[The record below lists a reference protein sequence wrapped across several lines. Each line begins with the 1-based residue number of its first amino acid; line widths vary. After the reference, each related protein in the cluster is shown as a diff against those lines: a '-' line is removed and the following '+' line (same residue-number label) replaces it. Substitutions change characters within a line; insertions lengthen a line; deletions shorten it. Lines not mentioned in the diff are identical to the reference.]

1 MQKKQLLKKRML
13 ALAISAA
20 MVFAST
26 GTYVVQAEEIGNL
39 TATEFDDVQSG
50 GTETE
55 AEISEEDSNDPSNDS
70 ETEEGADSTSDSETT
85 EGADSTSDSETEE
98 GADSSS
104 DSETT
109 KETDSASTPET
120 AEEPEGAIEENVQ
133 PSDDLVEETPENIM
147 EEAGIDEVELLAS
160 DDDSILHSGKTNN
173 ISWKISASGKLTI
186 EGTGDYKKAEWLS
199 YWKEIKSAEVNV
211 TGITST
217 KSMFEELDNM
227 TSIDLS
233 KLDTRN
239 VTNMSNMFRFCGE
252 LTDLDVSKFDTSNVT
267 NMSGMFSF
275 CEKLTDLDVSKFDTS
290 KVTNMTY
297 MFYECKELTDLDV
310 SNFDTRNVK
319 SMRDMFADCFKL
331 TRLDVSKFN
340 TSNVTDMGSMFYN
353 CWSLTELDVSKFDTS
368 KVTEMDGMFSS
379 CSKLTELDVSN
390 FDTSKVTEINV
401 MFSGCYNLTRLD
413 VSNFDTSNVI
423 YMHQMF
429 NSCPNLTELD
439 VSKFDTSKVISI
451 FGMFDGCS
459 KLTGLDLSSFDLSN
473 CQENPNDFISGCKN
487 LISGCKSLSYICAP
501 IKCSSDIALPVSTA
515 TDKWYQENGVEC
527 EYLPTNLSES
537 ITLYKNG
544 YPGDESGETKKV
556 VFVSG
561 ITVNSKIYDKSPVT
575 YEGNP
580 VVKDAGG
587 NTISG
592 LSLSGCTY
600 TGTLADGSAY
610 TETSDAPSQAG
621 KYTMSIVFSGDGV
634 ENYNI
639 QRTSYNYS
647 IKPKTLKITAPSVSI
662 EPDEELPV
670 LSGMECT
677 VDGLLEGDS
686 LITEPQIKYSAENIE
701 TSVSGRYNII
711 PYAADAGNNY
721 QIEYVN
727 GNLIIGDPEDDSPYE
742 DAQRTDLKTPDLKV
756 SIAAIK
762 AKTYDGNPYEP
773 TVKVTVTESG
783 KKKTLIEGTDYRVSY
798 EDNVDA
804 GTGTVIIRGNG
815 LYKGEVTETFKI
827 NPKSIKKLKIMAGSV
842 SQNITAADIAAGT
855 VELPVYVYDGQ
866 KLLTKGSDYNLT
878 FKSSNEKTLTLDI
891 ESMQGSNYTGTA
903 TAKVTIYQGVE
914 PSQIINPSNVT
925 LEYAETVYTGKAIKP
940 SVKVKVGDTSLTNK
954 NYKVQY
960 QNNKNVGT
968 AYVIV
973 TGKGSYKGKAVVP
986 FVITQDNTAVL
997 QITNSIK
1004 AKTYNGKL
1012 QKPSVTVKVGK
1023 TKLKK
1028 NKDYTVSYTKNL
1040 HEGTAEI
1047 TVTGMGNYAGS
1058 ASKTFIINPQKIS
1071 KVSVKGTKTSGLTVT
1086 YGTRRLKEGTD
1097 YNLSYGATTKNKIKV
1112 TIEAI
1117 EGSDFTGS
1125 VTKTVKLQ

>member
-1 MQKKQLLKKRML
+1 MKKKQLLKKRAL

-20 MVFAST
+20 MVFVSAD
-26 GTYVVQAEEIGNL
+26 TYAVRAEEIGDF
-39 TATEFDDVQSG
+39 TAVESGDVPLDTRE
-50 GTETE
+50 TETVAPETDSDSTDSLGTVEETNTASDLGAADETDPASGSNAAEETESASGSE
-55 AEISEEDSNDPSNDS
+55 ATAETDSTSGLDSAEEMKD
-70 ETEEGADSTSDSETT
+70 ETEETQ
-85 EGADSTSDSETEE
+85 
-98 GADSSS
+98 
-104 DSETT
+104 
-109 KETDSASTPET
+109 
-120 AEEPEGAIEENVQ
+120 Q
-133 PSDDLVEETPENIM
+133 PSDDMTEVEQESNM
-147 EEAGIDEVELLAS
+147 EEANIDDVELMAS

-173 ISWKISASGKLTI
+173 ISWKISSSGKLTI
-186 EGTGDYKKAEWLS
+186 EGTGNYKKADWLT
-199 YWKEIKSAEVNV
+199 YGDEIKSAEVNV

-217 KSMFEELDNM
+217 KNMFFQLFYI

-233 KLDTRN
+233 KL
-239 VTNMSNMFRFCGE
+239 
-252 LTDLDVSKFDTSNVT
+252 DTSNVT

-290 KVTNMTY
+290 KVTNMES
-297 MFYECKELTDLDV
+297 MFFDCGELTDLDV

-319 SMRDMFADCFKL
+319 SMREMFCDCYKL
-331 TRLDVSKFN
+331 TRLDVSKFD
-340 TSNVTDMGSMFYN
+340 TGNVTDMGNMFHGCN
-353 CWSLTELDVSKFDTS
+353 NLTELDVSKFDTS
-368 KVTEMDGMFSS
+368 KVTEMDGMFTS
-379 CSKLTELDVSN
+379 CAKLTE
-390 FDTSKVTEINV
+390 
-401 MFSGCYNLTRLD
+401 LD

-429 NSCPNLTELD
+429 SDCPNLTDLD

-451 FGMFDGCS
+451 FGMFQYCS
-459 KLTGLDLSSFDLSN
+459 NLTGLDLSSFDLSN
-473 CQENPNDFISGCKN
+473 CQEDPSDFITGCRN
-487 LISGCKSLSYICAP
+487 FINRCNSLSYICAP
-501 IKCSSDIALPVSTA
+501 IKCSSDIELPVSTE

-527 EYLPTNLSES
+527 KYLPTNLSES

-561 ITVNSKIYDKSPVT
+561 ITVNSKIYDKTPIT
-575 YEGNP
+575 YEGTP
-580 VVKDAGG
+580 IVKDAGG

-600 TGTLADGSAY
+600 TGTLADGIAY

-621 KYTMSIVFSGDGV
+621 KYTMSFVMAGDSA

-639 QRTSYNYS
+639 QKTSYNFS

-662 EPDEELPV
+662 EPEDELPV

-686 LITEPQIKYSAENIE
+686 LITEPQLKYSAENIE

-711 PYAADAGNNY
+711 PYGADAGNNY

-727 GNLIIGDPEDDSPYE
+727 GKLIIGDPEDDSPYE
-742 DAQRTDLKTPDLKV
+742 GEQRTDLQTTNLKV
-756 SIAAIK
+756 SISAIK

-773 TVKVTVTESG
+773 AVKVTVTESG
-783 KKKTLIEGTDYRVSY
+783 KKKTLTEGTDYRVSY

-804 GTGTVIIRGNG
+804 GTGTVIIKGNG
-815 LYKGEVTETFKI
+815 LYKGEVTGSFKI
-827 NPKSIKKLKIMAGSV
+827 NPKSIKKLKIVAGSV
-842 SQNITAADIAAGT
+842 SQNITAADITAGT

-878 FKSSNEKTLTLDI
+878 FKMSNEKTLTLNI
-891 ESMQGSNYTGTA
+891 ESVQGSNYTGTA
-903 TAKVTIYQGVE
+903 TAKITIYQGVE

-940 SVKVKVGDTSLTNK
+940 GVTVKIGDTTLTNK

-973 TGKGSYKGKAVVP
+973 TGKGTYKGKAVVP

-1047 TVTGMGNYAGS
+1047 TVTGMGNYAGT

-1086 YGTRRLKEGTD
+1086 YGTRKLKEGTD

-1117 EGSDFTGS
+1117 EGSDFMGS
-1125 VTKTVKLQ
+1125 VTKNVKIQ

>member
-1 MQKKQLLKKRML
+1 MKKFVCLLCAIMML
-13 ALAISAA
+13 C
-20 MVFAST
+20 
-26 GTYVVQAEEIGNL
+26 
-39 TATEFDDVQSG
+39 ATF
-50 GTETE
+50 
-55 AEISEEDSNDPSNDS
+55 
-70 ETEEGADSTSDSETT
+70 
-85 EGADSTSDSETEE
+85 
-98 GADSSS
+98 
-104 DSETT
+104 
-109 KETDSASTPET
+109 SASATTLPLTQDAETPT
-120 AEEPEGAIEENVQ
+120 FTFWHNNI
-133 PSDDLVEETPENIM
+133 SWCLEETPENIM

-199 YWKEIKSAEVNV
+199 YWEEIKSAEVNV

-217 KSMFEELDNM
+217 KNMFEGLSYM

-233 KLDTRN
+233 KLDTSN
-239 VTNMSNMFRFCGE
+239 VTNMSNMFGFCRA
-252 LTDLDVSKFDTSNVT
+252 LT
-267 NMSGMFSF
+267 
-275 CEKLTDLDVSKFDTS
+275 ELDVSKFDTS
-290 KVTNMTY
+290 KVTNMSS
-297 MFYECKELTDLDV
+297 MFWDCNELTESDV
-310 SNFDTRNVK
+310 SNFDTSNVK
-319 SMRDMFADCFKL
+319 SMRNMFGDCYKL
-331 TRLDVSKFN
+331 TRLDVSKFD

-353 CWSLTELDVSKFDTS
+353 CWSLTELDVS
-368 KVTEMDGMFSS
+368 
-379 CSKLTELDVSN
+379 
-390 FDTSKVTEINV
+390 
-401 MFSGCYNLTRLD
+401 
-413 VSNFDTSNVI
+413 NFDTSNVI

-429 NSCPNLTELD
+429 GNCSNLTELD

-451 FGMFDGCS
+451 FGMFQGCS

-610 TETSDAPSQAG
+610 METSDAPSQAG

-639 QRTSYNYS
+639 QKTSYNFS

-677 VDGLLEGDS
+677 VEGLLEGDT
-686 LITEPQIKYSAENIE
+686 LITKAQIKYSEENID

-762 AKTYDGNPYEP
+762 AKIYDGNPYEP

-903 TAKVTIYQGVE
+903 TAKVTIYQGIE

-925 LEYAETVYTGKAIKP
+925 LEYVEAVYTGKAIKP

-954 NYKVQY
+954 NYKVSY

-1058 ASKTFIINPQKIS
+1058 ASKTFIINPQNIS

-1117 EGSDFTGS
+1117 EGSDFMGS